1 MKSTH
6 MKTRIL
12 TLSLLAGLSIPAW
25 AATPIDETRPLD
37 PRGTVEV
44 ENVKGRI
51 QVRVWDKP
59 QVHIGGSLGAGVEQ
73 FELEGG
79 DGDDH
84 DLLVIHVRYP
94 DNNRNT
100 EPTTLLLQVP
110 ALASVSIDGVAVD
123 VDVVGVAGR
132 TLDIESVS
140 GDVIAVGAP
149 AKADIE
155 SVSGDLQLTLN
166 SAQVDAQSVS
176 GDIVL
181 HGRMSGQVDVET
193 VAGNIKLDTRGER
206 LHELSAS
213 SVSGDM
219 TLRTGLADGGSIDT
233 ESVSGNVTL
242 VLPKSLSARVSG
254 ESFSGDLSAPG
265 ARINKAQFG
274 PGSDFEQS
282 YGKGQGDVRMESFS
296 GNAELKLD

>member
-1 MKSTH
+1 MK
-6 MKTRIL
+6 KRL
-12 TLSLLAGLSIPAW
+12 LVLSLLAGLSMPAW

-37 PRGTVEV
+37 PRGTVEI

-59 QVHIGGSLGAGVEQ
+59 QVHVGGSLGEGVER

-79 DGDDH
+79 QGDSNDR
-84 DLLVIHVRYP
+84 LAIKVRYP
-94 DNNRNT
+94 NNSNRNT

-110 ALASVSIDGVAVD
+110 TLASVSIDGVAVEI
-123 VDVVGVAGR
+123 DVVGVAGR
-132 TLDIESVS
+132 ELEINNVS
-140 GDVIAVGAP
+140 GDVVAVGAP
-149 AKADIE
+149 GKVDIE
-155 SVSGDLQLTLN
+155 NVSGNLQLTLN
-166 SAQVDAQSVS
+166 SADVDVQSVS

-181 HGRMSGQVDVET
+181 HGRMGGQIDVET
-193 VAGNIKLDTRGER
+193 VAGDIKLDTRGER
-206 LHELSAS
+206 VQELSAS

-219 TLRTGLADGGSIDT
+219 TLRAALADGGSIDT

-274 PGSDFEQS
+274 PGSDFEQR
-282 YGKGQGDVRMESFS
+282 YGKGSGEVRMESFS
-296 GNAELKLD
+296 GNAKLKLD